1 MKFKHIFEPYQ
12 LRGLT
17 LKNRLISAPCERNFA
32 NTDGSVTQRY
42 IDFVVERA
50 KGGIGLINIE
60 SIYIDPVGR
69 GHIRQLGIYD
79 DKLIPGFKRMTDAVH
94 EHGAR
99 IASHLMHCGRET
111 SSYITGFQPVAPS
124 NVPCS
129 VLAGGDI
136 PRELTVN
143 EIRRLVEEFGEAAR
157 RSIEAGFDLIEIHG
171 AHGYLINQFL
181 SPFSNKRDDAYGGS
195 FEKRMRFPLEIVA
208 KVRSVVGSDVPVG
221 YRMSADEKIDGGLTI
236 DDSVIFSKALEKAG
250 VDLIDVSAG
259 IYESVI
265 WIAQPMAFS
274 QGCLVELGEKI
285 KENVNIPVCVVGRI
299 NHPEVAE
306 EILASGKADFI
317 ALGRPLHADPYW
329 PQKAEEG
336 RVEDIRICP
345 ACMDCSD
352 QLATNL
358 PISCAI
364 NPEMGREAEFAIK
377 PAAKKKKVLVVGS
390 GPAGMESARVADLR
404 GHQVILC
411 EKENRMGG
419 QLYYATKAP
428 HKKEFGEVIRFLKR
442 QIEKSNVDV
451 RLGTEVTPALIQEI
465 GPDAVIVATGARPAV
480 PFTPGIEKPHVCT
493 ALDILNQ
500 DVTLA
505 GKTAVL
511 GAGLI
516 GMETALFLL
525 ENNVSPVIIL
535 EPTDN
540 VGGNVGL
547 RAGWIVRNAVTNC
560 SDIEVRT
567 RTTVEEIK
575 DHSLVLQKEGKFEEL
590 EVKNVVIATG
600 MRNNN
605 ELLEALRADKLVE
618 EIYSVGDCNLPRTV
632 RWAMEEAA
640 FASRA
645 V

>member
-1 MKFKHIFEPYQ
+1 MKFKHIFEPYK
-12 LRGLT
+12 LRGLN

-42 IDFVVERA
+42 IDFVAERA
-50 KGGIGLINIE
+50 KGGIGLINVE

-79 DKLIPGFKRMTDAVH
+79 DKLIPGLRRMTDTVH
-94 EHGAR
+94 EHGAK
-99 IASHLMHCGRET
+99 IATHLMHCGRET

-124 NVPCS
+124 NVPCK

-136 PRELTVN
+136 PRELTID
-143 EIRRLVEEFGEAAR
+143 EIQRLIEEFGEAAR

-208 KVRSVVGSDVPVG
+208 KVRSVVGDDVPIG
-221 YRMSADEKIDGGLTI
+221 YRMSADEKVEGGLTI
-236 DDSVIFSKALEKAG
+236 DDSVIFSQALEKAG

-274 QGCLVELGEKI
+274 RGCLVELGDKI
-285 KENVNIPVCVVGRI
+285 KQNVNIPVCVVGRI

-306 EILASGKADFI
+306 EILASGKADFV
-317 ALGRPLHADPYW
+317 ALGRALHADPYW
-329 PQKAEEG
+329 PQKAKEG
-336 RVEDIRICP
+336 RADDIRVCP

-352 QLATNL
+352 QLATHL

-364 NPEMGREAEFAIK
+364 NPEVGREAELAIK
-377 PAAKKKKVLVVGS
+377 PAVKKKKVLVVGS

-419 QLYYATKAP
+419 QLYYSTKVP
-428 HKKEFGEVIRFLKR
+428 HKKEYGEVIRFLER
-442 QIEKSNVDV
+442 QLKKSSVEV
-451 RLGTEVTPALIQEI
+451 RLGTEVTPGLIEEI
-465 GPDAVIVATGARPAV
+465 DPDAVIVATGARPTI
-480 PFTPGIEKPHVCT
+480 PFTPGVEKPHVHT
-493 ALDILNQ
+493 ALEVLNQ
-500 DVTLA
+500 DITLA
-505 GKTAVL
+505 GKTAIL
-511 GAGLI
+511 GAGLV
-516 GMETALFLL
+516 GLETALFLV
-525 ENNVSPVIIL
+525 ENNVSPLIII

-547 RAGWIVRNAVTNC
+547 RSGWIVRNEITNC

-590 EVKNVVIATG
+590 EVENVVIAAG

-605 ELLEALRADKLVE
+605 ELMEALRASKQVK

-632 RWAMEEAA
+632 RSAMEEAA

>member
-12 LRGLT
+12 LRGLN
-17 LKNRLISAPCERNFA
+17 LKNRLVSAPCERNFA
-32 NTDGSVTQRY
+32 NIDGSVTQRY

-50 KGGIGLINIE
+50 KGGIGLINVE

-79 DKLIPGFKRMTDAVH
+79 DTLIPGFKRMTDAVH
-94 EHGAR
+94 EHGTK
-99 IASHLMHCGRET
+99 IATHLMHCGRET

-124 NVPCS
+124 NVPCK
-129 VLAGGDI
+129 VLSGGDI
-136 PRELTVN
+136 PRELTVD
-143 EIRRLVEEFGEAAR
+143 EIRRLIEAFGDAAR

-181 SPFSNKRDDAYGGS
+181 SPYTNKRDDAYGGT

-208 KVRSVVGSDVPVG
+208 KVRSIVGEDVPVS

-236 DDSVIFSKALEKAG
+236 DDSVIFSQALEKAG
-250 VDLIDVSAG
+250 IDLIDVSAG

-265 WIAQPMAFS
+265 WIAQPMAFGR
-274 QGCLVELGEKI
+274 GCLVELGEKI
-285 KENVNIPVCVVGRI
+285 KQNVNIPVCVVGRI

-317 ALGRPLHADPYW
+317 ALGRALHADPYW
-329 PQKAEEG
+329 PRKAKEG

-364 NPEMGREAEFAIK
+364 NPEVGREAELAIR
-377 PAAKKKKVLVVGS
+377 PAVKKKKVLVVGS

-411 EKENRMGG
+411 EKEHRMGG

-428 HKKEFGEVIRFLKR
+428 HKKEFGEVIRFLER
-442 QIEKSNVDV
+442 QLDKSNVDV
-451 RLGTEVTPALIQEI
+451 RLGTEVTPALIEEI
-465 GPDAVIVATGARPAV
+465 DPDAVIVATGARPAI
-480 PFTPGIEKPHVCT
+480 PFTPGIEKSHVYT

-500 DVTLA
+500 DFMPT

-516 GMETALFLL
+516 GLETALFLIG
-525 ENNVSPVIIL
+525 NNVSPVIII

-547 RAGWIVRNAVTNC
+547 RSGWIVRNSVTNC
-560 SDIEVRT
+560 SGIDVRT

-590 EVKNVVIATG
+590 EVNNVVIATG

-605 ELLEALRADKLVE
+605 ELMEALRANKLVE

-632 RWAMEEAA
+632 RLAMEEAA